1 MSSFKFKLKKIDETR
16 NYLLND
22 LLKEKYKKVQKSK
35 YLNYVKSLLI
45 SASTVTGSVSIS
57 AVASLICVPF
67 GISSSAVGINILH
80 SLQELKSIN
89 QLSTKRKKSMI
100 KWYC

>member
-35 YLNYVKSLLI
+35 LFKLCQKLADFSFNSY
-45 SASTVTGSVSIS
+45 
-57 AVASLICVPF
+57 
-67 GISSSAVGINILH
+67 
-80 SLQELKSIN
+80 
-89 QLSTKRKKSMI
+89 
-100 KWYC
+100 W

>member
-1 MSSFKFKLKKIDETR
+1 MIYWKKSI
-16 NYLLND
+16 
-22 LLKEKYKKVQKSK
+22 KKYRKVN

-57 AVASLICVPF
+57 AAASLICAPF

-89 QLSTKRKKSMI
+89 QLSTKRRKSMI